1 MKSIARYLPASVC
14 PKAIYTSSPLRS
26 PFSIKRI
33 FGLLDIIRNKLQWVG
48 AGIPTTEDESAEVAG
63 PDGPDSQGISHA
75 AAPVLRTLRTS
86 PRRHHAARHGAP
98 AGCRWRAQRAVADR
112 GAEIVVHVGLPEG
125 LSPAGAAGRG
135 VRVEPIAGEPLG
147 ASLAAS
153 ATADPGG
160 VGGDAGAPAEP
171 VC

>member
-1 MKSIARYLPASVC
+1 AECGTGFSLAIELMLMMLPPLAGKCFKASWIVKMG
-14 PKAIYTSSPLRS
+14 PRTLVSNSRWNS
-26 PFSIKRI
+26 FSVI
-33 FGLLDIIRNKLQWVG
+33 DIIRNKLQWVG

-75 AAPVLRTLRTS
+75 AARVLRTLRTS

-112 GAEIVVHVGLPEG
+112 GAEIVVHFGLPEG

-135 VRVEPIAGEPLG
+135 
-147 ASLAAS
+147 
-153 ATADPGG
+153 
-160 VGGDAGAPAEP
+160 
-171 VC
+171 